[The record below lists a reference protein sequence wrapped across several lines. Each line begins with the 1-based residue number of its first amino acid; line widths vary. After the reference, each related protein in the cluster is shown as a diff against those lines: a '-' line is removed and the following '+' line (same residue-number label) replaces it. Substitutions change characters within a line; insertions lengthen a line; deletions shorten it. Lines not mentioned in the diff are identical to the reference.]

1 MADIMDPPKIKIIVD
16 ALFVVLI
23 IIVLLVLAKRY
34 QVRKRKIKELRK
46 EQEVLNKKYKEIGK
60 LLRPQREEPILHNYD
75 DINSSR

>member
-16 ALFVVLI
+16 ALFVALI
-23 IIVLLVLAKRY
+23 VIVLLVLAKRY

-46 EQEVLNKKYKEIGK
+46 EQEILNKKYKEIGK

-75 DINSSR
+75 DISSSR